1 MIQAE
6 TNTLKTE
13 INAVTEMI
21 RIWHLFRQPG
31 QPPFFDSLIHSSS
44 VQNCSGSNAVGI
56 FQQSVE
62 GK

>member
-21 RIWHLFRQPG
+21 RIWHLFRQP
-31 QPPFFDSLIHSSS
+31 PFFDSLIHSSS
-44 VQNCSGSNAVGI
+44 VQNCSGGNAVGI